1 MQGDYG
7 QRQTDSGRKEN
18 GLNWQPI
25 EKYQADGRGV
35 GVAVNG
41 PGGGHAD
48 ADIKHCCPI
57 FCKWDDLSLTN
68 QFEK

>member
-18 GLNWQPI
+18 GLNWPQI

-41 PGGGHAD
+41 PAGGHAD
-48 ADIKHCCPI
+48 ADIKHCWAI
-57 FCKWDDLSLTN
+57 FCKCDDLSLAN
-68 QFEK
+68 QF

>member
-18 GLNWQPI
+18 GLNWQQI

-48 ADIKHCCPI
+48 ADI
-57 FCKWDDLSLTN
+57 
-68 QFEK
+68 